1 MIGHFQFNSRNRMT
15 SSLKESE
22 ITCKHLGPKSLSE
35 NKTKWHAKC
44 VANSKKELGIRM
56 RAFLIALGAQNV
68 WQNGMLRY
76 RCSLVDKKK
85 V

>member
-1 MIGHFQFNSRNRMT
+1 
-15 SSLKESE
+15 
-22 ITCKHLGPKSLSE
+22 
-35 NKTKWHAKC
+35 
-44 VANSKKELGIRM
+44 M

-85 V
+85 KKNKQVAWPWPERHFAITQPFREFQHLKSVLSQRQTG

>member
-1 MIGHFQFNSRNRMT
+1 
-15 SSLKESE
+15 
-22 ITCKHLGPKSLSE
+22 
-35 NKTKWHAKC
+35 
-44 VANSKKELGIRM
+44 M

-85 V
+85 KKSISKLHGLGLKGISLSPSLSESFNILRVFCLKDTQDKWLRGLFTYQRGC